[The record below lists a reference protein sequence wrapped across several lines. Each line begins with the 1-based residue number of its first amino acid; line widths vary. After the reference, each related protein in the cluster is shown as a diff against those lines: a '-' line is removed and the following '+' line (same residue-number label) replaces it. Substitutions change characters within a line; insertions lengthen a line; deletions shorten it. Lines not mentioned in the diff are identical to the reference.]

1 MLSPR
6 TAKYVEALRR
16 EGDQFDYWNWLQ
28 RVRDEEAQ
36 ENSVPAVMSSGESP
50 VLKSAN
56 PTGTLDR
63 REARANSETWVTPKP
78 APVPGPLRR
87 SDHEPRSETQ
97 ETRLRRRLGKVSDA
111 CDKFQ
116 ASRARDA
123 VYGYLEAVFSTLLHY
138 KVRRRTKRLL
148 RHAFKFAGLPF
159 DKNADPFAT
168 LIRCT
173 CEQELDNK
181 TISKWARALRYVAH
195 CKVPRAQLKTFMKE
209 PGGVNACAERYAR
222 YYGRRSE

>member
-1 MLSPR
+1 MLTPR
-6 TAKYVEALRR
+6 TAKYVEALNR
-16 EGDQFDYWNWLQ
+16 EGDQFDYCKWLQ
-28 RVRDEEAQ
+28 RVRDEEVQAKL
-36 ENSVPAVMSSGESP
+36 VPAAISSGEPP
-50 VLKSAN
+50 VREIVN
-56 PTGTLDR
+56 PTHTLDR
-63 REARANSETWVTPKP
+63 GEARANPETRVTPKP
-78 APVPGPLRR
+78 ARTPTVLFR
-87 SDHEPRSETQ
+87 SDHVTKSRSPEA
-97 ETRLRRRLGKVSDA
+97 RLRRRLGKVSDA

-123 VYGYLEAVFSTLLHY
+123 VYGYLEAVFSTVLHY

-159 DKNADPFAT
+159 DKRADPFAM

-195 CKVPRAQLKTFMKE
+195 CKVPRARLKTFMKE
-209 PGGVNACAERYAR
+209 AGGVNACAERYAR